1 MDTVLARTFL
11 EIVSTGSFQRA
22 AERMNVSQTAIS
34 ARVRTL
40 ETHLGRSLFVRNKA
54 GASLTPAGEK
64 FLLYAPNL
72 VQLWERAR
80 HDVAVPE
87 GHRAVLGIGGEPS
100 LWNPLLLNWLL
111 WMKENASD
119 IALRTEVGSQER
131 LTRHVAEGL
140 LDLAVV
146 YAPQNLP
153 GLKVEQL
160 FDERLVMVTT
170 NVDQPMIDEGGYV
183 YVDWGPDFAA
193 QHGAAFPNLTNP
205 SLLVGLGPLGLSYIL
220 KVGGSGYFRLSSVKS
235 YLANGRLTR
244 VSDAPEF
251 HYPTY
256 LVYALSN
263 KSESLQPA
271 LTGLHEVSATATR

>member
-87 GHRAVLGIGGEPS
+87 GHRAVLDIGGEPS

-244 VSDAPEF
+244 VPDAPEF

>member
-11 EIVSTGSFQRA
+11 EIVSTGNFQRA

-34 ARVRTL
+34 ARVRSL
-40 ETHLGRSLFVRNKA
+40 ESHLGRPLFVRNKA
-54 GASLTPAGEK
+54 GATLTPAGEK

-87 GHRAVLGIGGEPS
+87 GHRAVLGVGGEPS

-131 LTRHVAEGL
+131 LTRHVAEGV

-170 NVDQPMIDEGGYV
+170 NAEQPMIDESGYV

-220 KVGGSGYFRLSSVKS
+220 KVGGSGYFRMSSVKS
-235 YLANGRLTR
+235 YLADGRLTL
-244 VSDAPEF
+244 VPGAPEF

-271 LTGLHEVSATATR
+271 LNGLREVSARATK

>member
-1 MDTVLARTFL
+1 MDTALARTFL

-22 AERMNVSQTAIS
+22 AERLNVSQTAIS
-34 ARVRTL
+34 ARVKTL
-40 ETHLGRSLFVRNKA
+40 ETHLGRPLFVRNKA
-54 GASLTPAGEK
+54 GATLTPAGEK

-87 GHRAVLGIGGEPS
+87 GHRAVLGIGGELS

-119 IALRTEVGSQER
+119 IALRTEVGSQQR
-131 LTRHVAEGL
+131 LTRHVAEGV
-140 LDLAVV
+140 LDIAVV
-146 YAPQNLP
+146 YAPQSLP

-160 FDERLVMVTT
+160 LDETLVMVTT
-170 NVDQPMIDEGGYV
+170 DVDQPLADESGYV
-183 YVDWGPDFAA
+183 YVDWGPEFAA
-193 QHGAAFPNLTNP
+193 QHGAAFPNLASP

-220 KVGGSGYFRLSSVKS
+220 KVGGAGYFRTSSVKS
-235 YLANGRLTR
+235 HLASGRLKR
-244 VSDAPEF
+244 VPDAPEF
-251 HYPTY
+251 HYPVF

-263 KSESLQPA
+263 KNESLQPA
-271 LTGLHEVSATATR
+271 LAGLRVVAATTIK